1 MSASTRSM
9 SASRSSSIERDDESF
24 EEMSQTPPTPFAEDQ
39 FQVTNSL
46 EDLQTE
52 EQRRVLNTVSE
63 LRKCGLESVLP
74 LPQLVVCGD
83 QSAGKSSVL
92 EALTE
97 IPFPRNDNLCT
108 RFATEISLR
117 NAPVDALTVKII
129 PDNSRPAAEQS
140 VIRQFVQTITNF
152 DDLPGIMDMAMNA
165 MGITADNDDE
175 TTRRAFSRD
184 VLSIAIDGPTRPHLT
199 LVDLPGLIASA
210 TNEASDADVE
220 TVAQITEHYIS
231 QSRTICLA
239 VISAKNDVA
248 NQQILK
254 RVRKHD
260 PEGQRTL
267 GIITKPDTL
276 DAGSGNEKA
285 FIALAKNENVKFK
298 LGWHVVRNRK
308 YEEMDYSLLQ
318 RNSKENSWF
327 RTSNFKVLPK
337 DTVGVEKLRTRLAAL
352 LFEHVKKELPKLRS
366 ELENQLAAYEDELAT
381 YGDSR
386 STAIECRA
394 YLVQLSTEVQKICAA
409 AIEGHYE
416 GKYFQCEVDKEF
428 KLGDKYA
435 LARTRAVVQKKNMQ
449 FADLMRLKGGKYR
462 IDMSGTME
470 STRDTEKAREAVENG
485 NPEQLTKEEGL
496 DWVQQAIN
504 RTRGKEL
511 IGDINPLLVSELFWE
526 QSSKWEQMADDHA
539 NEVFDQCTQFLQNLL
554 RDKVPKDVETRLW
567 PALIEDTLNDRSRA
581 ARQELS
587 RLIADL
593 QDHPINYNHYYTDNI
608 NRRRQEREQRAL
620 DQCLQDSQAE
630 SPDRDGDNKGEIDL
644 SKLRENFT
652 TSFTKD
658 PERFGCE
665 DALDRLLA
673 IYKVL
678 QKVFIANVT
687 TQVVERHIVRGLD
700 KIFDPIAVNKMS
712 DEQVAAIASEPLTTR
727 REREYLV
734 DQIENLRKGKRIF
747 RSIMGGGVTL

>member
-1 MSASTRSM
+1 MSVSSRSI

-24 EEMSQTPPTPFAEDQ
+24 EATSQTPPPPFVEDQ

-210 TNEASDADVE
+210 TKEASDADVE

-285 FIALAKNENVKFK
+285 FISLAKNENVKFK

-308 YEEMDYSLLQ
+308 YEEMDCSLLQ

-366 ELENQLAAYEDELAT
+366 ELENQLAAYEDGLAT

-386 STAIECRA
+386 STAVECRA

-449 FADLMRLKGGKYR
+449 FADLMRLKGHKYH
-462 IDMSGTME
+462 IDMTDQTF
-470 STRDTEKAREAVENG
+470 STRDTPKAHEAAENG
-485 NPEQLTKEEGL
+485 EPEELTKEEGL
-496 DWVQQAIN
+496 DWIQQAIN

-511 IGDINPLLVSELFWE
+511 MGDINPLLVSELFWE
-526 QSSKWEQMADDHA
+526 QASKWEQMAEDHT
-539 NEVFDQCTQFLQNLL
+539 NDVYDQCAQFLQNLL

-567 PALIEDTLNDRSRA
+567 SALIEDTLNDRSKA

-587 RLIADL
+587 RLIEDL
-593 QDHPINYNHYYTDNI
+593 QNHPINYNHYYTDNI
-608 NRRRQEREQRAL
+608 NRRRKEKEEKL
-620 DQCLQDSQAE
+620 IEQCLQESQDQFCDE
-630 SPDRDGDNKGEIDL
+630 YGNTKTGIDQ
-644 SKLRENFT
+644 SKLRDKIAK
-652 TSFTKD
+652 SFTKD

-712 DEQVAAIASEPLTTR
+712 DDQVAAIASEPLTTR

>member
-1 MSASTRSM
+1 MRKT
-9 SASRSSSIERDDESF
+9 
-24 EEMSQTPPTPFAEDQ
+24 SQIPPAPFVEDH
-39 FQVTNSL
+39 FQVTDSL

-52 EQRRVLNTVSE
+52 EQRRVLNTVSS
-63 LRKCGLESVLP
+63 LRKCGLDSVLP

-129 PDNSRPAAEQS
+129 PDNSRPAAEQA

-152 DDLPGIMDMAMNA
+152 DDLPSIMDMAMNA
-165 MGITADNDDE
+165 MGITADNGND

-184 VLSIAIDGPTRPHLT
+184 ILSIGIDGPTRPHLT

-239 VISAKNDVA
+239 VISAKNDIA

-366 ELENQLAAYEDELAT
+366 ELENQLAAYEDGLKT

-386 STAIECRA
+386 STAVECRA
-394 YLVQLSTEVQKICAA
+394 YLVQLSTEIQKICAA

-416 GKYFQCEVDKEF
+416 GKYFQCEVGIDF
-428 KLGDKYA
+428 KLDDKYA
-435 LARTRAVVQKKNMQ
+435 LARTRAVVQKMNMQ
-449 FADLMRLKGGKYR
+449 FANLMRLKGHKYH
-462 IDMSGTME
+462 IDMTDQLK
-470 STRDTEKAREAVENG
+470 STRDTAKADEAAENG
-485 NPEQLTKEEGL
+485 EPKHLTKEEGL
-496 DWVQQAIN
+496 DWIQRAIN

-511 IGDINPLLVSELFWE
+511 MGDINPLLVSELFWE
-526 QSSKWEQMADDHA
+526 QASKWEQMAEDHT
-539 NEVFDQCTQFLQNLL
+539 NEIFDQCAQFLQNLL

-567 PALIEDTLNDRSRA
+567 SALIEDALNDRSKA
-581 ARQELS
+581 GRQELS
-587 RLIADL
+587 RLIEDL
-593 QDHPINYNHYYTDNI
+593 QNHPINYNHYYTDNV
-608 NRRRQEREQRAL
+608 NRRRKEKEEKL
-620 DQCLQDSQAE
+620 IEQCLQESQDYLYDE
-630 SPDRDGDNKGEIDL
+630 HGEAQTIVDP
-644 SKLRENFT
+644 SKLQDKIAK
-652 TSFTKD
+652 SFTKD

-712 DEQVAAIASEPLTTR
+712 DDQVAAIASEPLTMR

-734 DQIENLRKGKRIF
+734 DQIKKLGDGKRIF
-747 RSIMGGGVTL
+747 RSIMGGGVSL